1 MANISRFGWFR
12 RLRAEPN
19 QYILVFRGGK
29 LKRKGPGLAFWFESL
44 NTTIAQI
51 PVEDIE
57 TTVTFR
63 ERSSD
68 FQEVT
73 AQVAV
78 TYRVAD
84 PVLAAGR
91 INFTISIESGVWM
104 EQPLDRMTSIWLQRA
119 QRPVR
124 SYLNA
129 TPIIEGVQTGAE
141 IIAESIERSLRE
153 DSSVAAM
160 GLELV
165 SVQVVRVAPS
175 AELEKAFQTPTREAV
190 QQRADE
196 AVFQRRAIAV
206 EKERAIKENELSTEV
221 ELARRQEE
229 LIRRQTANRLL
240 ETEQE
245 AASRLKLAEADAE
258 GEARRVAVWEKV
270 PSRVLLGL
278 AAMELAGKL
287 DSIQHVNVTPD
298 LLSMVMQRLQSE
310 SSGE

>member
-12 RLRAEPN
+12 RLRTEPN

-29 LKRKGPGLAFWFESL
+29 LKRQGAGLAFWFNPL
-44 NTTIAQI
+44 NTTLAQL

-68 FQEVT
+68 FQEIS

-78 TYRVAD
+78 TYRIAD

-104 EQPLDRMTSIWLQRA
+104 EQPLDRVTSIWLQRA
-119 QRPVR
+119 LRPAR
-124 SYLNA
+124 TYLNA
-129 TPIIEGVQTGAE
+129 TPVIEAVQTGAD
-141 IIAESIERSLRE
+141 IIAGSIEQALRT
-153 DSSVAAM
+153 DSSVSAM
-160 GLELV
+160 GLEMV
-165 SVQVVRVAPS
+165 SVQVVRVAPT

-206 EKERAIKENELSTEV
+206 EKERTIKENELATEV
-221 ELARRQEE
+221 ELARGQEE
-229 LIRRQTANRLL
+229 LVRRQTANRLL

-245 AASRLKLAEADAE
+245 AASRLRLAEADAE
-258 GEARRVAVWEKV
+258 GEARRVAVWENV

-287 DSIQHVNVTPD
+287 DTIDHVNITPD
-298 LLSMVMQRLQSE
+298 LLNLVMQRLQSE
-310 SSGE
+310 SAGE